1 MWELQPKTLYTFLS
15 ATEKTIKDKP
25 AAVQAFVTANIEATR
40 IMYTDKAKIMP
51 ILVKHTGYPE
61 KILSETFDFLV
72 KNCIW
77 DANSGLGPERFNF
90 TANLMA
96 KVGNIKEG
104 KTPKYEDIVDTT
116 FAKEGDR
123 AARRMERPGLPDGGL
138 LGRLQSRTGAA
149 LRWRRRA
156 LKSRQRREGKTT
168 MSVAHQVHTGALAD
182 GATGGAAAAEEDAV
196 VGPAGAVSLRLRRA
210 DPDRLANRR
219 ALHQSDLLHLSDRRS
234 RSPSTTLTVSG
245 ELPYFLGQSLEVMVY
260 GLSIAILV
268 GIPLAMAMARIRW
281 LDWALD
287 LPINALYATP
297 WSRVVPLLV
306 LWFGIYLKAKII
318 VVFLF
323 AVFPVLIN
331 TYQGVR
337 ECDKNMLEVARSFR
351 SNEWRVWQDVLLP
364 FAVPYIIAGIRLAIG
379 RGLIGM
385 IIAEF
390 YTTISGLGFMITRY
404 ANMFEMD
411 KTFVPVIVLMVLGV
425 SLTTVL
431 KWVGRRIAP
440 WSHANR

>member
-1 MWELQPKTLYTFLS
+1 VAPVAQGCR
-15 ATEKTIKDKP
+15 D
-25 AAVQAFVTANIEATR
+25 Q
-40 IMYTDKAKIMP
+40 
-51 ILVKHTGYPE
+51 E
-61 KILSETFDFLV
+61 KI
-72 KNCIW
+72 K
-77 DANSGLGPERFNF
+77 
-90 TANLMA
+90 
-96 KVGNIKEG
+96 
-104 KTPKYEDIVDTT
+104 
-116 FAKEGDR
+116 
-123 AARRMERPGLPDGGL
+123 
-138 LGRLQSRTGAA
+138 
-149 LRWRRRA
+149 
-156 LKSRQRREGKTT
+156 
-168 MSVAHQVHTGALAD
+168 MSVANQVHTGQLAD
-182 GATGGAAAAEEDAV
+182 DAPRATATNPSWWERPALFRYGFV
-196 VGPAGAVSLRLRRA
+196 LLILIVWQIVGPFINPIFFTYPTKIAEAFY
-210 DPDRLANRR
+210 
-219 ALHQSDLLHLSDRRS
+219 
-234 RSPSTTLTVSG
+234 TTTISG

-260 GLSIAILV
+260 GLSIALIV
-268 GIPLAMAMARIRW
+268 GIPLGIAMARIRW

-297 WSRVVPLLV
+297 LVAVVPLLV

-337 ECDKNMLEVARSFR
+337 ECDKNMLEVAHSFR
-351 SNEWRVWQDVLLP
+351 SSEWRVWRDVLLP

-404 ANMFEMD
+404 ANVFEMD

-425 SLTTVL
+425 SLTSLL

-440 WSHANR
+440 WSAANR